1 MTKRNCFK
9 WRQTVGSVIVAM
21 LFVGC
26 ASTAPTPTA
35 DDKLN
40 NRLTRDEKINF
51 LYTRAVANFE
61 QGKQT
66 LNPKL
71 LESAKYELIFLVHE
85 FKHEPSKAKLDEIN
99 AFYAETIASYKEL
112 VKAAKPKQDTL
123 LLASYYK
130 RALSLAPDFLEAK
143 EFLKLNEQTI
153 QRLLQENLGKG
164 QAALK
169 AREYAR
175 AQRFFTRVLNYDYES
190 REAHE
195 GLAEATKQRQ
205 LMTSIQK
212 QEKPQVPSALASG
225 QTIEPA
231 EKEQLYQAAKAA
243 FAAKDYLRAREL
255 FFAISDRK
263 YKDTADYLQR
273 TIEKIQ
279 ALNLEDDR

>member
-1 MTKRNCFK
+1 MTKRNCFE
-9 WRQTVGSVIVAM
+9 WRQIVDIIIVAM

-40 NRLTRDEKINF
+40 NRLTRDEKISL
-51 LYTRAVANFE
+51 LYTRAIANFE

-112 VKAAKPKQDTL
+112 IKTTKPKQDTL